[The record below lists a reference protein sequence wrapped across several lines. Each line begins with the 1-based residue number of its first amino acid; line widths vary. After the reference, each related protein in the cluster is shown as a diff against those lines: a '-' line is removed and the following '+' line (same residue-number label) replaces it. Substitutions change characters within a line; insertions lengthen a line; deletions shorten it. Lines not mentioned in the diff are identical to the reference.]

1 MGVTPGGGVSDDV
14 LEMRND
20 MAMHELYQKLEHKRR
35 QEASKRLNMILDL
48 RRLDLGLRVEG
59 QIANGV
65 LEWTGDGNG
74 IKFTLTFGEMSEEY
88 WAEPDTI
95 TVFSGFMKSLC
106 EDESSYVDMVFE
118 GDDLLFLQH
127 ISTSGSSL
135 QFNLGFRTRNTDKA
149 FDGENRLSKLKPLP
163 VRQSTL
169 AKRGLRSAYPASV
182 DSLIARVAA
191 LVEELRL

>member
-14 LEMRND
+14 LDMRGD
-20 MAMHELYQKLEHKRR
+20 IATYQLLQDLERNRR
-35 QEASKRLNMILDL
+35 QKASKRLNEILAQ
-48 RRLDLGLRVEG
+48 RRLELGLRVEG

-65 LEWTGDGNG
+65 LEWPVDGKE

-95 TVFSGFMKSLC
+95 TVFSRFVKSLC

-118 GDDLLFLQH
+118 GEDLLFLKY
-127 ISTSGSSL
+127 ISASRSSL
-135 QFNLGFRTRNTDKA
+135 QFALGFRTRNTDKA
-149 FDGENRLSKLKPLP
+149 LGGEDRLSKLKPLP
-163 VRQSTL
+163 IRNSTL
-169 AKRGLRSAYPASV
+169 RKRGLGSAYPASV